1 MKETATPVDL
11 GRLEAEASTCTACV
25 LAETRTQ
32 AVFGSGSP
40 CARVM
45 FVGEAPGSNEDE
57 QGVPFVG
64 RAGKLLDT
72 LLGEVGF
79 AREDV
84 YIANVLKCRPPN
96 NRDPRPDEIES
107 CSHFLRGQIDAIA
120 PRVICTLGNFATQL
134 LLKRQVGITRLR
146 GQQFPFRGGS
156 VLIPTYHPAALLRG
170 GRANLMA
177 ESRSDFALIAKIAEI
192 AGAAEAGDSSGNHDA
207 GTQMGL
213 F

>member
-1 MKETATPVDL
+1 
-11 GRLEAEASTCTACV
+11 
-25 LAETRTQ
+25 
-32 AVFGSGSP
+32 
-40 CARVM
+40 M
-45 FVGEAPGSNEDE
+45 FVGEAPGSHEDE

-72 LLGEVGF
+72 LLGDVGLS
-79 AREDV
+79 REDV

-96 NRDPRPDEIES
+96 NRDPRPDEIDS
-107 CSHFLRGQIDAIA
+107 CSHFLRGQIDVIA

-177 ESRSDFALIAKIAEI
+177 ESRSDFALIAEI
-192 AGAAEAGDSSGNHDA
+192 ASTVEAGDSTGSKDA

>member
-1 MKETATPVDL
+1 MTETGISQELA
-11 GRLEAEASTCTACV
+11 RLAGEASGCTACS

-32 AVFGSGSP
+32 VVFGSGSP
-40 CARVM
+40 RARVM
-45 FVGEAPGSNEDE
+45 FVGEAPGLHEDE
-57 QGVPFVG
+57 QGMPFVG

-72 LLGEVGF
+72 LLGEVGL

-96 NRDPRPDEIES
+96 NRDPRPGEIES
-107 CSHFLRGQIDAIA
+107 CSHFLRGQIDVIA
-120 PRVICTLGNFATQL
+120 PNVICTLGNFATQL

-170 GRANLMA
+170 GRASLMA
-177 ESRSDFALIAKIAEI
+177 ESRSDFALIAEI
-192 AGAAEAGDSSGNHDA
+192 AATAEAGDSTGSHDT

>member
-1 MKETATPVDL
+1 MTEKVSNEEL
-11 GRLEAEASTCTACV
+11 GRLATDASGCTACG

-32 AVFGSGSP
+32 VVFGSGSSQ
-40 CARVM
+40 ARVM

-72 LLGEVGF
+72 LLGEVGL
-79 AREDV
+79 ARDDV

-96 NRDPRPDEIES
+96 NRDPRPDEIEL
-107 CSHFLRGQIDAIA
+107 CSHFLRGQIDVIA
-120 PRVICTLGNFATQL
+120 PKVICTLGNFATQL

-156 VLIPTYHPAALLRG
+156 ILIPTYHPAALLRG

-177 ESRSDFALIAKIAEI
+177 ESRMDFALIAEI
-192 AGAAEAGDSSGNHDA
+192 ASTAASSESTGSKEAA
-207 GTQMGL
+207 AQMGL

>member
-1 MKETATPVDL
+1 MTELTSGDELA
-11 GRLEAEASTCTACV
+11 RLAAEASGCTACG

-32 AVFGSGSP
+32 VVFGSGNPHS
-40 CARVM
+40 RVM
-45 FVGEAPGSNEDE
+45 FVGEAPGMHEDE

-72 LLGEVGF
+72 LLGEVGL
-79 AREDV
+79 ARQDV

-107 CSHFLRGQIDAIA
+107 CGHFLRGQIDVIE

-170 GRANLMA
+170 GRTNLMA
-177 ESRSDFALIAKIAEI
+177 ESRSDFALIAEI
-192 AGAAEAGDSSGNHDA
+192 AASAMEGDSTDNDESA
-207 GTQMGL
+207 TQMEL

>member
-1 MKETATPVDL
+1 MTSGDELA
-11 GRLEAEASTCTACV
+11 RLAAEASGCTACG

-32 AVFGSGSP
+32 VVFGSGNPHS
-40 CARVM
+40 RVM
-45 FVGEAPGSNEDE
+45 FVGEAPGMHEDE

-72 LLGEVGF
+72 LLGEVGL
-79 AREDV
+79 ARQDV

-107 CSHFLRGQIDAIA
+107 CGHFLRGQIDVIE

-170 GRANLMA
+170 GRTNLMA
-177 ESRSDFALIAKIAEI
+177 ESRSDFALIAEI
-192 AGAAEAGDSSGNHDA
+192 AASAMEGDSTDNDESA
-207 GTQMGL
+207 TQMEL